1 MYNLSGIMK
10 WNENQLYNMDYLT
23 VANYTLKSTEKLP
36 NYDKQYVEKEVFKS
50 KGKKKP
56 CVIIYKIIF
65 S

>member
-50 KGKKKP
+50 KGKKNP
-56 CVIIYKIIF
+56 V
-65 S
+65 

>member
-23 VANYTLKSTEKLP
+23 VANYTLKSTENSKLP

-50 KGKKKP
+50 KGKKNP
-56 CVIIYKIIF
+56 V
-65 S
+65 